1 MAHYIEEQKP
11 NDTNINKKEIIING
25 KSKFDLSRSTN
36 SNKNN
41 FKQKYIENNSM
52 WLIFQV

>member
-11 NDTNINKKEIIING
+11 NDTNINKKVIIING
-25 KSKFDLSRSTN
+25 KSKFDLSRSTTN

-52 WLIFQV
+52 